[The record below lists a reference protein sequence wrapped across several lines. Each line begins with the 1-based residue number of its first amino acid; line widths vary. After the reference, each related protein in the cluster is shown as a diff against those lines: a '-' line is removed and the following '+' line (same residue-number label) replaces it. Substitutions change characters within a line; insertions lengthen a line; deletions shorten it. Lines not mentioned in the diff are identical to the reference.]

1 MYPREFLAEK
11 KKWQHVGR
19 TREINNFD
27 RNKRQMKLEGAN
39 RTDQNVT
46 FVCTSCR
53 HTHKKRRLLVVD
65 YFLLFFP
72 GLLAQPFKTLLV
84 TKDDYWRRVSK
95 EAADRCTHCRDCW
108 SCQLSMTITSCT
120 DLVSLQRLVPVCN
133 CLNEIFY

>member
-53 HTHKKRRLLVVD
+53 QTHKKKRRLLVVD
-65 YFLLFFP
+65 YFLLFFR
-72 GLLAQPFKTLLV
+72 GF
-84 TKDDYWRRVSK
+84 WHSRSRR
-95 EAADRCTHCRDCW
+95 CW
-108 SCQLSMTITSCT
+108 
-120 DLVSLQRLVPVCN
+120 
-133 CLNEIFY
+133 